1 MIMTKSG
8 VRVRLKVIAVVMAI
22 SGAFGVSN
30 TFTFSWV
37 YAFSAVLAIAVAY
50 GLWVAA
56 NAPSPSPRLIRTVI
70 GLAGL
75 RVLATLGATI
85 AVAGTETSAMIS
97 GFVFPALL
105 LAYTVMQLRELSS
118 ETAAQA

>member
-1 MIMTKSG
+1 MIMKKSG
-8 VRVRLKVIAVVMAI
+8 VRVRLKVISVVMSI
-22 SGAFGVSN
+22 SGALGVVN
-30 TFTFSWV
+30 TLTFSWV

-50 GLWVAA
+50 GLWMAA
-56 NAPSPSPRLIRTVI
+56 NAPSPSPRLIRTII

-75 RVLATLGATI
+75 RVLATVAATI
-85 AVAGTETSAMIS
+85 AIAGTETSAMIS